1 MCGRRVVWPIDPAT
15 QSIILKIDWFLLSR
29 FAGTFDLTNPSH
41 PLANVRNSTELLMGD
56 IKQQMIRRKSPKAA
70 IYVQYPL

>member
-1 MCGRRVVWPIDPAT
+1 MLGGLVVCPISPGN
-15 QSIILKIDWFLLSR
+15 QRIILYIVGFLLSK

-41 PLANVRNSTELLMGD
+41 PLANVQDSTELLMGD

-70 IYVQYPL
+70 IYA